1 MMQNFAVTNTNVNV
15 CCFKANYRAAIYLVL
30 VYDIIVNLV
39 ITWNLVSNVFRW
51 YHVPMILLGIALY
64 VLVFLGLN
72 NPQHFKWTRIYL
84 WVRTALNL
92 LYVVVGLYNMIK
104 TYPKGQCIG
113 ENCEDPHNFFYAYLF
128 LTLFGCIGLYLSHVF
143 SKSLIY
149 NEARLRTKHMVL
161 VETMQYR

>member
-51 YHVPMILLGIALY
+51 
-64 VLVFLGLN
+64 
-72 NPQHFKWTRIYL
+72 
-84 WVRTALNL
+84 
-92 LYVVVGLYNMIK
+92 YNMIK

-161 VETMQYR
+161 VLSLIHI